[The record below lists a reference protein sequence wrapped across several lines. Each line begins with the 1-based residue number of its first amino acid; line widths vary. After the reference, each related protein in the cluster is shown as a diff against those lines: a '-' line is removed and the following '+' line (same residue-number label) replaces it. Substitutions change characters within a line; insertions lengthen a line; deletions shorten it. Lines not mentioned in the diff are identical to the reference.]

1 MSSHRVNRR
10 EFLTLLAGSI
20 AVPAKPF
27 DTPLI
32 VKLAPDGPFDSPL
45 IVRLAQDGP
54 FDSPLIV
61 RLAQDRPFDS
71 PLIVRLAQDG
81 PFDSPLILSLSKD
94 EPLAQDRPL
103 PPVSWT
109 CPMHPEVVDDRS
121 GACPI
126 CRMPLTPVRLELV
139 WSCQL
144 HLDVTEPQPGACRT
158 CGRKLVKIIKALSFT
173 CPSHARVN
181 EINPGKCPIDRRT
194 LVAKYS
200 LRPHGDHNPKHGGN
214 FIMAP
219 NNWHVEATHPAP
231 SQFRLYVYDEYSRP
245 FIPKGFASR
254 IVMGE
259 KSIPFKPAAGGM
271 FLDARVPQ
279 IALPAAIVV
288 GARFEDKQPEYR
300 FDFQFYGYSKEPK

>member
-1 MSSHRVNRR
+1 MTSNRVNRR
-10 EFLTLLAGSI
+10 EFLTLLAGTI

-27 DTPLI
+27 GTPLI
-32 VKLAPDGPFDSPL
+32 GK
-45 IVRLAQDGP
+45 
-54 FDSPLIV
+54 
-61 RLAQDRPFDS
+61 LAQDRPFDS
-71 PLIVRLAQDG
+71 PLIVRLAQDR